1 MTLYSSQSKSILGP
15 ALDNMYKAVM
25 LAIDRRVLEQTWLNV
40 VGSGLKNSDGSR
52 SIGFSLDNTGKQ
64 LLQGLSNGLDGLQNL
79 FEEYMTE
86 ILAWL
91 AVIANGIVLTLLIFA
106 LGKAIFSSGIV
117 EKRKEIWHIVTAL
130 PKLVWVFI
138 EYFCILFHIFPE
150 KKRECQQC
158 TCQSSADSPNR
169 GKGRYKSR
177 RSRSLDKRWK
187 QIENETSEEY
197 DATDEEC

>member
-1 MTLYSSQSKSILGP
+1 
-15 ALDNMYKAVM
+15 MYKAVM

-130 PKLVWVFI
+130 PKLIWVFI

-150 KKRECQQC
+150 QPQKCQC
-158 TCQSSADSPNR
+158 TCTSTDSPRRRTARN
-169 GKGRYKSR
+169 KSR
-177 RSRSLDKRWK
+177 RSRSLDERWGELK
-187 QIENETSEEY
+187 NEDSEE
-197 DATDEEC
+197 DFGTDEDQC